1 MAVGTPDSPRLWRSQ
16 NKAGGMQAGMSA
28 SRPLVRPVPESGN
41 GDQSMTNSR
50 YRWVIVAA
58 GGLLGC
64 VAIGGMFSL
73 PVLLQP
79 IARDTGWSV
88 TGISSAMTF
97 GFLAMAC
104 GSLMWGSL
112 SDRVGPRPVVLTGS
126 IVIAVSLALAS
137 RAASLLEF
145 QLLFG
150 LLTGAATAAI
160 FAPMMACVTGWFD
173 TRRGLAVSLVSAGMG
188 MAPMTMS
195 PLVAWLVSSHDW
207 RSTMQ
212 ILALVVAAIMI
223 PAALL
228 VRRPPAL
235 ARPAVTPGETT
246 PHPDMSVA
254 QALRSPQFLVLLA
267 TNFFCCATHSGPIIH
282 TVSYAVSCGI
292 PLLVAVSIYSVEG
305 LAGLGGRIAFGL
317 LGDRFGAQRVLVL
330 GLLVQAFGALAYVFV
345 RELAAFYAVAA
356 LFGFIYAGVMP
367 LYSVLAREN
376 FPLKMMG
383 TVIGGLAMAG
393 SLGMA
398 TGPVA
403 GGLIYDS
410 FASYAWLYIG
420 ACGMGLGA
428 FLMALSFRPF
438 PQAAPALA

>member
-1 MAVGTPDSPRLWRSQ
+1 M
-16 NKAGGMQAGMSA
+16 N
-28 SRPLVRPVPESGN
+28 
-41 GDQSMTNSR
+41 NSR

-79 IARDTGWSV
+79 ITRDTGWSV
-88 TGISSAMTF
+88 AGVSGTMTI
-97 GFLAMAC
+97 GFLAMAFA
-104 GSLMWGSL
+104 SMIWGTL
-112 SDRVGPRPVVLTGS
+112 SDRIGPLPVVLTGS
-126 IVIAVSLALAS
+126 IVIAASLALAS
-137 RAASLLEF
+137 RATSLIEF

-150 LLTGAATAAI
+150 LLVGVATAAI

-173 TRRGLAVSLVSAGMG
+173 THRSLAVSLVSAGMG

-195 PLVAWLVSSHDW
+195 PLVAWLVSSYDW
-207 RSTMQ
+207 RTTMQ
-212 ILALVVAAIMI
+212 ILSLVVAAIMI
-223 PAALL
+223 PVALL

-235 ARPAVTPGETT
+235 AGGAAAPGNAGPQSEMSLGQAV
-246 PHPDMSVA
+246 
-254 QALRSPQFLVLLA
+254 RSPQFIILLA

-282 TVSYAVSCGI
+282 TVSYAISCGI
-292 PLLVAVSIYSVEG
+292 PMLAAVSIYSVEG

-317 LGDRFGAQRVLVL
+317 LGDRFGAKRVLVL

-367 LYSVLAREN
+367 LYAVLAREN

-383 TVIGGLAMAG
+383 TVIGGTAMAG

-398 TGPVA
+398 TGPIA
-403 GGLIYDS
+403 GGLIYDA

-420 ACGMGLGA
+420 AWSMGLGA

-438 PQAAPALA
+438 SKAQAVPVPA